1 VIASFPAREV
11 VVGTLGVIYNL
22 GDEQDEESASLRE
35 RLREAKWE
43 AGPRKGEPV
52 FDLASALALMVF
64 FALCAQCASTLVT
77 IAKETSSWGWAGF
90 TFAYMTILA
99 WIGAWL
105 TATVVRALA

>member
-1 VIASFPAREV
+1 
-11 VVGTLGVIYNL
+11 
-22 GDEQDEESASLRE
+22 
-35 RLREAKWE
+35 
-43 AGPRKGEPV
+43 V

-90 TFAYMTILA
+90 TFAYMTVLA

-105 TATVVRALA
+105 TATVVRALV